1 MSSKYQPEPVTI
13 IVSTALTALA
23 VGLIGQYNGT
33 WVNILLT
40 LIFFFSGQAAATL
53 YWSLILNLIRDEFDY
68 PKTNFRANKLIFCCR
83 LIRFYL
89 TIQIKILSLNCT
101 TKDITFF
108 GYFSSFISFLLFYIG
123 LLIKLIHVIFEKI
136 NLTFHF

>member
-1 MSSKYQPEPVTI
+1 MSSKYPPEPVTI

-23 VGLIGQYNGT
+23 LGLTGKYKST

-68 PKTNFRANKLIFCCR
+68 KKTFRDNKLIFCCR

-101 TKDITFF
+101 TKEITFF

-123 LLIKLIHVIFEKI
+123 LLIKLIHVIFVKI
-136 NLTFHF
+136 NLSF